1 VLHIWVVGLAAVP
14 VGLLGTSV
22 AAGLTAEFA
31 AVWVDRFEAGAR
43 FYVNSCK
50 QNTSTRVCLHD

>member
-1 VLHIWVVGLAAVP
+1 VLHIRVVGLAAVP

-43 FYVNSCK
+43 FYMNS
-50 QNTSTRVCLHD
+50 